1 MQLYGLPA
9 VRLRNATR
17 EEVDRF
23 EALLNRTERINLY
36 DENIYNIAYEVA
48 EVYFAG
54 DKTLDEAAQLI
65 QDRVTLY
72 LDEGR

>member
-1 MQLYGLPA
+1 VQLYGLPA

-48 EVYFAG
+48 EAYFAG
-54 DKTLDEAAQLI
+54 DKTLDEAVQLI
-65 QDRVTLY
+65 QSRAELY
-72 LDEGR
+72 VNEQK